1 VANSKKG
8 GLGRGLGSLIPTEPV
23 AAPEVPEASSLGLR
37 ELEIQAIE
45 PNRYQPRDHFDEEDL
60 QGLAASI
67 RELGVLQPILVR
79 EREPG
84 DFELIAGE
92 RRWRAAQLAGLSTIP
107 AVVREVE
114 DQTSLEHALVENL
127 HRADLNAIEE
137 AAAYQQLMDD
147 FGMTQDQVAARVGK
161 SRSAVANTLRLFQL
175 PAGIQRMIIESD
187 LSAGH
192 GRALLQID
200 GPEQELLARRV
211 LDEGLSVRSLEALV
225 RGEEPGVATSGAAT
239 DAGGDDDLD
248 LDDGGAGGGAS
259 SDSSVGATR
268 PAALLELEHLLADYL
283 ETRVSVQLGAKR
295 GRIAIDFADID
306 DLERVARLLMGPG

>member
-1 VANSKKG
+1 MANPKKG

-23 AAPEVPEASSLGLR
+23 AAPEVAPVPDLGLR
-37 ELEIQAIE
+37 ELTITSIE
-45 PNRYQPRDHFDEEDL
+45 PNRYQPRDHFDEEEL

-79 EREPG
+79 RRADD

-92 RRWRAAQLAGLSTIP
+92 RRWRAAQLAGLETIP

-192 GRALLQID
+192 GRALLQVEGAD
-200 GPEQELLARRV
+200 QDVFARRAV
-211 LDEGLSVRSLEALV
+211 DEGLSVRALEALV
-225 RGEEPGVATSGAAT
+225 RGDDPAPADDDAAAD
-239 DAGGDDDLD
+239 DAADDGDDLD
-248 LDDGGAGGGAS
+248 GGAAS
-259 SDSSVGATR
+259 SSAGDGSVGSTR

-283 ETRVSVQLGAKR
+283 ETRVSVQLGSKR

-306 DLERVARLLMGPG
+306 DLERVARLLMGPA

>member
-1 VANSKKG
+1 VANPKKG

-23 AAPEVPEASSLGLR
+23 AAPEAPAAPDLGLR
-37 ELEIQAIE
+37 ELTITTIE
-45 PNRYQPRDHFDEEDL
+45 PNRYQPRDHFDEEEL

-79 EREPG
+79 RRA
-84 DFELIAGE
+84 DDDYELIAGE
-92 RRWRAAQLAGLSTIP
+92 RRWRAAQLAGLTTIP

-147 FGMTQDQVAARVGK
+147 FGMTQDQVSARVGK
-161 SRSAVANTLRLFQL
+161 SRSAIANTLRLFQL
-175 PAGIQRMIIESD
+175 PAAIQRMIIESD

-200 GPEQELLARRV
+200 SPEQELLARRAV
-211 LDEGLSVRSLEALV
+211 DEGLSVRSLEALV
-225 RGEEPGVATSGAAT
+225 RGDDPAVPDVSDAAPEI
-239 DAGGDDDLD
+239 DDNDDDL
-248 LDDGGAGGGAS
+248 GGGVEPTAS
-259 SDSSVGATR
+259 GEGGVGSTR

-283 ETRVSVQLGAKR
+283 ETRVSVQLGSKR

-306 DLERVARLLMGPG
+306 DLERVARLLMGPA

>member
-23 AAPEVPEASSLGLR
+23 AAPAAPAPSDLGLR
-37 ELEIQAIE
+37 ELEIATIE

-79 EREPG
+79 QRDAG
-84 DFELIAGE
+84 DYELIAGE

-192 GRALLQID
+192 GRALLQVE
-200 GPEQELLARRV
+200 GPDQELFARRV
-211 LDEGLSVRSLEALV
+211 VDDGLSVRALEALV
-225 RGEEPGVATSGAAT
+225 RGEEPPGAAAD
-239 DAGGDDDLD
+239 DAEAAADDVLD
-248 LDDGGAGGGAS
+248 NDDGGAAPESG
-259 SDSSVGATR
+259 DSSVGATR

>member
-1 VANSKKG
+1 MASPKKG

-23 AAPEVPEASSLGLR
+23 ATPEAQPVADLGLR
-37 ELEIQAIE
+37 ELTISTIE
-45 PNRYQPRDHFDEEDL
+45 PNRYQPRDHFDEEEL

-79 EREPG
+79 RRA
-84 DFELIAGE
+84 DNDYELIAGE
-92 RRWRAAQLAGLSTIP
+92 RRWRAAQLAGLTTIP

-161 SRSAVANTLRLFQL
+161 SRSAVTNTLRLFQL

-192 GRALLQID
+192 GRALLQVD
-200 GPEQELLARRV
+200 GPDQDLFARRV
-211 LDEGLSVRSLEALV
+211 VEEGLSVRALEALV
-225 RGEEPGVATSGAAT
+225 RGEEPAGPAT
-239 DAGGDDDLD
+239 DADDDADDDDLGVGAD
-248 LDDGGAGGGAS
+248 EGGVGAPPADG
-259 SDSSVGATR
+259 SVGSTR

-283 ETRVSVQLGAKR
+283 ETRVSVQLGSKR

-306 DLERVARLLMGPG
+306 DLERVARLLMGPS